1 MRIKYNR
8 DQKIKG
14 NLTRNFDKDYA
25 FLEKALD
32 RSGDIVKNV
41 FYVGDTADI
50 QSIWKSKQMQIQTV
64 TQTVLWKSKQ
74 MRIQTVT

>member
-41 FYVGDTADI
+41 KDANSLFEIICIFDDQSDANTDCDI
-50 QSIWKSKQMQIQTV
+50 FSSM
-64 TQTVLWKSKQ
+64 
-74 MRIQTVT
+74 

>member
-50 QSIWKSKQMQIQTV
+50 QSIMEDYQILKT
-64 TQTVLWKSKQ
+64 
-74 MRIQTVT
+74 IQNSIAKNG

>member
-14 NLTRNFDKDYA
+14 NFTGILIKITA
-25 FLEKALD
+25 FLKKALD

-50 QSIWKSKQMQIQTV
+50 QSIMEEQTDAN
-64 TQTVLWKSKQ
+64 TDSDTNSIMEEQTDAEYRQ
-74 MRIQTVT
+74 